1 MPRVPKGKGGLSAG
15 ERVRLY
21 EQEKEEKRKRLSSLD
36 DDDASVAQGSEKP
49 EKESAMAE
57 SITAAECG
65 EVKHVAQREKK
76 SLPKPQSA
84 TVKVDL
90 SVDIG
95 EVGKMH
101 GFCNGPVS
109 YGADIT
115 HLFKEIG
122 VPAVRFDSTD
132 GANSACAVDISRIF
146 KDISADPND
155 PRSYDFAVTD
165 KYVTAAYNSGA
176 SVIFRLGESRD
187 KLCSDDRVT
196 LPKNVD
202 LWVNV
207 CANVIRHYNDYFAGG
222 YAFGIERFEIWSHDY
237 SLDDKSDWTAEF
249 EFYRRVASTVKMLDP
264 YLKVGGMLFRGFDD
278 AAREFIRFCRRGRVP
293 LDFITLSLFEGDP
306 AELSRKVSEANAYV
320 KNQGLESTEI
330 IVGEWGYADAESLS
344 GIDFYAAVSSDDAG
358 GMKRS
363 VFESQASIKGAA
375 FTAAAMLELNSQGV
389 ARGAFFCDAQPMVSP
404 FTAICDRFGKA
415 QKPFY
420 AFKAYGELYRAGKA
434 TLCEVERASGYA
446 HSGIYASA
454 ARSMNGE
461 CYIMIASHGGCGTVD
476 LRIDGIAGNLYTAD
490 MYLLDGVKDLSLG
503 SSTPISGAK
512 KRMILS
518 LCEYGAALIKLY

>member
-21 EQEKEEKRKRLSSLD
+21 EQEREERMKRISSLD
-36 DDDASVAQGSEKP
+36 VDTVNGAEGEQNAVDEPVADIMAA
-49 EKESAMAE
+49 KEQV
-57 SITAAECG
+57 I
-65 EVKHVAQREKK
+65 VQKEKK
-76 SLPKPQSA
+76 VLPKPQSA

-95 EVGKMH
+95 TVGEMH

-115 HLFKEIG
+115 PLFKEIG

-132 GANSACAVDISRIF
+132 GANSAYAVDISRIF
-146 KDISADPND
+146 KDVSADPND
-155 PRSYDFAVTD
+155 PRSYNFAVTD
-165 KYVTAAYNSGA
+165 KYVSAAYKLGA
-176 SVIFRLGESRD
+176 RIIFRLGESRD
-187 KLCSDDRVT
+187 KLCREKKVNI
-196 LPKNVD
+196 PENID
-202 LWVNV
+202 LWINV
-207 CANVIRHYNDYFAGG
+207 CANVIKHYNDYFAGG
-222 YAFGIERFEIWSHDY
+222 YAFGIEYFEIWSHDY
-237 SLDDKSDWTAEF
+237 DLDRSEWAAEF

-278 AAREFIRFCRRGRVP
+278 AAREFIRFCRKGKVA
-293 LDFITLSLFEGDP
+293 LDFITLSFFESDP
-306 AELSRKVSEANAYV
+306 IELSRKVSEANAYV
-320 KNQGLESTEI
+320 KNQGFNSTEI
-330 IVGEWGYADAESLS
+330 IIGEWGYADAKVLA
-344 GIDFYAAVSSDDAG
+344 GLDFYSDLASDNVG
-358 GMKRS
+358 DLKRS

-375 FTAAAMLELNSQGV
+375 FAAATLLELNSQNV
-389 ARGAFFCDAQPMVSP
+389 VRGAFFCDAQPMISP
-404 FTAICDRFGKA
+404 FTAICDRFGKP

-420 AFKAYGELYRAGKA
+420 AFKAFGELYRAGKA
-434 TLCEVERASGYA
+434 TLCEVERTNVYA
-446 HSGIYASA
+446 HSGIYACA

-476 LRIDGIAGNLYTAD
+476 LRIDGIPDNLYTAD
-490 MYLLDGVKDLSLG
+490 MYLLDGVKDLALG

-518 LCEYGAALIKLY
+518 LCEYGAVLIKLY